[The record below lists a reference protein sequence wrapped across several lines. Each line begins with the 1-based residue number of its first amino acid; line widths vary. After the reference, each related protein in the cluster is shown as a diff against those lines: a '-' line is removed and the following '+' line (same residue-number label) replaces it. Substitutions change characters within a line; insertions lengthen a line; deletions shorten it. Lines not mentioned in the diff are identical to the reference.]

1 MLLML
6 SIVSCSSP
14 NKNPLIVGH
23 RGAMGHVTENTIPSI
38 KKAVELGV
46 DGIEIDV
53 FKCKSGEIIVFHD
66 KKLDRLT
73 NSSGYIEDL
82 SYDSINKIK
91 VMGEY
96 RIPEL
101 IEVINILPNE
111 IFLNIELKG
120 EETAKKVNEI
130 ITKFINKTESK
141 LDRFIISSFNWNELE
156 NFRSFNSKIP
166 IAILTDTNPLNAIPV
181 AKKLNAVAI
190 NPNYKLLDKNVV
202 NQSLA
207 QVDNAIKTC
216 VELGS
221 NYYSFHAGFLCDLEV
236 SELGKPIKK
245 RKINDRKICTEVF
258 IERVKQI
265 SKKAENKNVNIMIEN
280 NVLSFNNKKQFE
292 GNPLLMCD
300 TQECITIVKELPKNV
315 KLLIDLAHLKVS
327 ANSLNFDP
335 IEMIE
340 KCKPYTGGYH
350 LSDNDGTKD
359 SNRPFNK
366 YSWFWDYIKKD
377 LDYYSIEVYDIKM
390 SEMIELRNI
399 LNSKLK

>member
-1 MLLML
+1 MLLAL

-130 ITKFINKTESK
+130 ITEFINKTESK
-141 LDRFIISSFNWNELE
+141 LDRFIISSFNWSELE
-156 NFRSFNSKIP
+156 KFRSFNSKIP
-166 IAILTDTNPLNAIPV
+166 IAILTDNNPLNAIPV

-190 NPNYKLLDKNVV
+190 NPNYKLLNKYVV
-202 NQSLA
+202 NQ
-207 QVDNAIKTC
+207 
-216 VELGS
+216 
-221 NYYSFHAGFLCDLEV
+221 
-236 SELGKPIKK
+236 IKK
-245 RKINDRKICTEVF
+245 EGLKIFPYTVNSINDIDKMKNLGVDGIITNYP
-258 IERVKQI
+258 ER
-265 SKKAENKNVNIMIEN
+265 
-280 NVLSFNNKKQFE
+280 
-292 GNPLLMCD
+292 
-300 TQECITIVKELPKNV
+300 
-315 KLLIDLAHLKVS
+315 
-327 ANSLNFDP
+327 
-335 IEMIE
+335 
-340 KCKPYTGGYH
+340 
-350 LSDNDGTKD
+350 
-359 SNRPFNK
+359 
-366 YSWFWDYIKKD
+366 IK
-377 LDYYSIEVYDIKM
+377 
-390 SEMIELRNI
+390 
-399 LNSKLK
+399 

>member
-1 MLLML
+1 MLLAL

-130 ITKFINKTESK
+130 ITEFINKTESK
-141 LDRFIISSFNWNELE
+141 LDRFIISSFNWSELE
-156 NFRSFNSKIP
+156 KFRSFNSKIP
-166 IAILTDTNPLNAIPV
+166 IAILTDNNPLNAIPV
-181 AKKLNAVAI
+181 AKKLNAFAI
-190 NPNYKLLDKNVV
+190 NPSYKLLNKNVV
-202 NQSLA
+202 NQ
-207 QVDNAIKTC
+207 IKEEGLKIFPYT
-216 VELGS
+216 VNS
-221 NYYSFHAGFLCDLEV
+221 
-236 SELGKPIKK
+236 
-245 RKINDRKICTEVF
+245 INDIDKMKNLGVDGIITNYP
-258 IERVKQI
+258 ER
-265 SKKAENKNVNIMIEN
+265 
-280 NVLSFNNKKQFE
+280 
-292 GNPLLMCD
+292 
-300 TQECITIVKELPKNV
+300 
-315 KLLIDLAHLKVS
+315 
-327 ANSLNFDP
+327 
-335 IEMIE
+335 
-340 KCKPYTGGYH
+340 
-350 LSDNDGTKD
+350 
-359 SNRPFNK
+359 
-366 YSWFWDYIKKD
+366 IK
-377 LDYYSIEVYDIKM
+377 
-390 SEMIELRNI
+390 
-399 LNSKLK
+399 

>member
-1 MLLML
+1 MKRIFKILLIL

-166 IAILTDTNPLNAIPV
+166 IAILTDNNPLNAIPV
-181 AKKLNAVAI
+181 AKKLNAFAI
-190 NPNYKLLDKNVV
+190 NPSYKLLDKNVV
-202 NQSLA
+202 NQ
-207 QVDNAIKTC
+207 
-216 VELGS
+216 
-221 NYYSFHAGFLCDLEV
+221 
-236 SELGKPIKK
+236 IKK
-245 RKINDRKICTEVF
+245 EGLKIFPYTVNSINDIDKMKNLGVDGIITNYP
-258 IERVKQI
+258 ER
-265 SKKAENKNVNIMIEN
+265 
-280 NVLSFNNKKQFE
+280 
-292 GNPLLMCD
+292 
-300 TQECITIVKELPKNV
+300 
-315 KLLIDLAHLKVS
+315 
-327 ANSLNFDP
+327 
-335 IEMIE
+335 
-340 KCKPYTGGYH
+340 
-350 LSDNDGTKD
+350 
-359 SNRPFNK
+359 
-366 YSWFWDYIKKD
+366 IK
-377 LDYYSIEVYDIKM
+377 
-390 SEMIELRNI
+390 
-399 LNSKLK
+399 